1 MSKKILITGAS
12 SGIGKEAA
20 NFFSQKGYDVIG
32 LSRKKPKGVEHSYYE
47 CDLGNEEEIV
57 KVASKIKK
65 EHSHIDVLINC
76 AGVGTGGAVEDTSYD
91 HLKWTLNINVL
102 GLVEVTKQLIPLLRQ
117 SSNGKIINLSSVAG
131 EISIPFQVAYSMS
144 KAAIIKF
151 SDGLKIELKPFGIDV
166 CSVLPGDTKTSF
178 TQNRVT
184 FLPNESQ
191 YKDRVKR
198 SIEKMEKDEMNGV
211 SPLKVVKVLNKL
223 TNKKRMPV
231 KVTVGLDYKFLVF
244 LSKVL
249 PKKLVTFIVTKLYG

>member
-32 LSRKKPKGVEHSYYE
+32 LSRKKPKGVEHSYYQ

-76 AGVGTGGAVEDTSYD
+76 AGVGTGGAVEDISYD
-91 HLKWTLNINVL
+91 QLKWVFDINVL
-102 GLVEVTKQLIPLLRQ
+102 GLVELTNRLIPLLKQ
-117 SSNGKIINLSSVAG
+117 SNTGRIINLSSVAG
-131 EISIPFQVAYSMS
+131 EITIPFQVVYSMS

-151 SDGLKIELKPFGIDV
+151 SEGLRIELKPFGIKV

-178 TQNRVT
+178 TNNSVT
-184 FLPNESQ
+184 SIPKDSE
-191 YKDRVKR
+191 YKDRAKK
-198 SIEKMEKDEMNGV
+198 SISKMERDEINGV
-211 SPLKVVKVLNKL
+211 PPIKVVKVINKMV
-223 TNKKRMPV
+223 NKKRIPP
-231 KVTVGLDYKFLVF
+231 KVTVGMNYKLLVF
-244 LSKVL
+244 LSNVL
-249 PKKLVTFIVTKLYG
+249 PKKLVEFIVTKLYG